1 MSQVHVILLET
12 GSLVENLHYG
22 PFSRY
27 WWEVPSISD
36 SHTTTRFP
44 IRVGQKLAHA

>member
-1 MSQVHVILLET
+1 MSQVYVTLIET
-12 GSLVENLHYG
+12 GSLVENLNYG

-36 SHTTTRFP
+36 ANTYPQFP
-44 IRVGQKLAHA
+44 IGVGQKN